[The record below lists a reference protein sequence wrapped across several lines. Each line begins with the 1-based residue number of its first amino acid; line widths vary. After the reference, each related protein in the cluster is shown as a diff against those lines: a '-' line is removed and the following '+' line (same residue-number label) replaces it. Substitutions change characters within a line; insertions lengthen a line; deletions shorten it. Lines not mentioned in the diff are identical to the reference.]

1 MLLDWILALTG
12 GQYVFPLAWRSQE
25 KKEKSREH
33 LSSRARASHEHP
45 THYQKQNHIW
55 QSSAKKDQT
64 SQKPNPTHPLTQTQV
79 TLNLWTFVMEGWM
92 YSKRLPA
99 LTEYKVSTDPSFT
112 ASRMEKMLPP
122 HLQWA
127 AQNFNHL
134 HEQPTYFIGTILS
147 LTYLG
152 IGDRATVAAA
162 WGYVGI
168 RIVHSLVHALTN
180 RIMVR
185 FSLFSASS
193 LVLLGL
199 TVRTAAV
206 VFASGPAGRAG
217 VAI

>member
-1 MLLDWILALTG
+1 
-12 GQYVFPLAWRSQE
+12 
-25 KKEKSREH
+25 
-33 LSSRARASHEHP
+33 
-45 THYQKQNHIW
+45 
-55 QSSAKKDQT
+55 
-64 SQKPNPTHPLTQTQV
+64 
-79 TLNLWTFVMEGWM
+79 M

-134 HEQPTYFIGTILS
+134 HEQPTYFISTILS

-152 IGDRATVAAA
+152 INDSATVKAA
-162 WGYVGI
+162 WAYVGI
-168 RIVHSLVHALTN
+168 RVVHSLVHALTN

-193 LVLLGL
+193 VVLLGL
-199 TVRTAAV
+199 TVRTAVV
-206 VFASGPAGRAG
+206 VFGAGEGQR
-217 VAI
+217 VVL

>member
-1 MLLDWILALTG
+1 MMTLGQPYRRGLETLAQGHWET
-12 GQYVFPLAWRSQE
+12 QSLATH
-25 KKEKSREH
+25 SRNH
-33 LSSRARASHEHP
+33 DNISSNKH
-45 THYQKQNHIW
+45 K
-55 QSSAKKDQT
+55 
-64 SQKPNPTHPLTQTQV
+64 QV

-92 YSKRLPA
+92 YAKRLPA
-99 LTEYKVSTDPSFT
+99 LAEYKVSTDPSFT

-152 IGDRATVAAA
+152 INDSATVKAA
-162 WGYVGI
+162 WAYVGI

-193 LVLLGL
+193 VVLLGL
-199 TVRTAAV
+199 TARTAAV
-206 VFASGPAGRAG
+206 VFNLGGQRA
-217 VAI
+217 VTL